1 MTWYP
6 GEWFKFWPLQKYAY
20 TPGSMVVEWVILAV
34 ILIALNGAM
43 AKRLI
48 HANVLD

>member
-1 MTWYP
+1 
-6 GEWFKFWPLQKYAY
+6 
-20 TPGSMVVEWVILAV
+20 VILAV

>member
-1 MTWYP
+1 
-6 GEWFKFWPLQKYAY
+6 
-20 TPGSMVVEWVILAV
+20 MVVEWVILAV